1 MTQDSLHRRRHV
13 SRRAKPALFDII
25 ILLCLLLSSCSN
37 GGGKGDNA
45 YGASDSVSVEKHT
58 ESAYHADND
67 IAMTILSVTD
77 AFRQGEMLDSTDY
90 NFEGILTDGLGHPLY
105 TDIQGAPGIWQVEV
119 TSPESL
125 SIRNLYLGDL
135 LPEALESYV
144 TQSLGLSESNL
155 VDPATLM
162 FTDGA
167 AVSAYHFPGGILRFE
182 TRTALTPAGQ
192 EGPLMT
198 ISATADN
205 S

>member
-1 MTQDSLHRRRHV
+1 MATDSIHTLRGFS
-13 SRRAKPALFDII
+13 SRASLTLSV
-25 ILLCLLLSSCSN
+25 ILSGICLLLSSCA
-37 GGGKGDNA
+37 GGGAKTDNS
-45 YGASDSVSVEKHT
+45 YGASDSTPEGQAHEV
-58 ESAYHADND
+58 AYHADND
-67 IAMTILSVTD
+67 IAMTLLSVTD
-77 AFRQGEMLDSTDY
+77 AIRQGELLDSIDY

-105 TDIQGAPGIWQVEV
+105 TDIQGAPGVWQVEV
-119 TSPESL
+119 TSPESI

-144 TQSLGLSESNL
+144 TKSLGLTESNL

-167 AVSAYHFPGGILRFE
+167 AVSAYNFPGGILRFE

-205 S
+205 T